1 MWIIREES
9 RGMRVWIIQSSRRKE
24 IDVTQYRLAIL
35 DDYQQVSSDY
45 APWDSLLDD
54 GVKVTVFSAPFVS
67 EERAVAALAP
77 FDIIVAMRERTRF
90 PRHVL
95 EELGNLQLLV
105 TTGMANAAIDMDAA
119 SERGI
124 VVCGTAGSPAAAPEM
139 TWSLLLAFA
148 RNLVAEE
155 NSLRAGGWQSAV
167 GFELEGKTLG
177 IVGLG
182 KIGSRIARYAQ
193 AFGMDVLAW
202 SQNLTS
208 EAAKAAGARKVT
220 KEELF
225 RESDV
230 VTLHLRLSERTR
242 GIVGANEL
250 RLLGPEGLLVNTARG
265 PLVDEA
271 ALIRALEEG
280 WIRGA
285 ALDVFDDEPLP
296 AGHALLHSP
305 RTVLSPHIG
314 YVTHESY
321 RQFYGGAFEDVK
333 GWLADTPV
341 RVLNG

>member
-1 MWIIREES
+1 M
-9 RGMRVWIIQSSRRKE
+9 
-24 IDVTQYRLAIL
+24 TQFRLAIL
-35 DDYQQVSSDY
+35 DDYQQVAGDY

-54 GVKVTVFSAPFVS
+54 GGKVSVFSAPFVS
-67 EERAVAALAP
+67 EEQAVAALAP

-90 PRHVL
+90 PPRVL
-95 EELGNLQLLV
+95 ESLPNLKLLV
-105 TTGMANAAIDMDAA
+105 TTGMANAAIDLEAA
-119 SERGI
+119 TERGI
-124 VVCGTAGSPAAAPEM
+124 VVCGTGGSPAAAPEL
-139 TWSLLLAFA
+139 TWALLLAFA
-148 RNLVAEE
+148 RNLVVEE
-155 NSLRAGGWQSAV
+155 NSLRAGGWQTGV

-182 KIGSRIARYAQ
+182 KIGRRMAGYAK

-202 SQNLTS
+202 SQNLTV
-208 EAAKAAGARKVT
+208 EAAEAAGARKVS

-225 RESDV
+225 RESDI
-230 VTLHLRLSERTR
+230 VTLHLRLSERTE
-242 GIVGANEL
+242 GIVGAEEL
-250 RLLGPEGLLVNTARG
+250 RLLGPDGVLVNTARG

-285 ALDVFDDEPLP
+285 AVDVFDEEPLP

-333 GWLADTPV
+333 AWLEGAPV
-341 RVLNG
+341 RVING

>member
-1 MWIIREES
+1 M
-9 RGMRVWIIQSSRRKE
+9 
-24 IDVTQYRLAIL
+24 TQFRLAIL
-35 DDYQQVSSDY
+35 DDYQQVAGDY

-54 GVKVTVFSAPFVS
+54 GVKVSVFSAPFVS
-67 EERAVAALAP
+67 EEQAVAALAP

-90 PRHVL
+90 PQRVL
-95 EELGNLQLLV
+95 DSLPNLKLLV
-105 TTGMANAAIDMDAA
+105 TTGMANAAIDLEAA
-119 SERGI
+119 TERGI
-124 VVCGTAGSPAAAPEM
+124 VVCGTGGSPAAAPEL
-139 TWSLLLAFA
+139 TWALLLAFA

-155 NSLRAGGWQSAV
+155 NSLRAGEWQTGV

-182 KIGSRIARYAQ
+182 KIGKRIAGYAK

-202 SQNLTS
+202 SQNLTT
-208 EAAKAAGARKVT
+208 EDAEAAGARKVS

-230 VTLHLRLSERTR
+230 VTLHLRLSERTE
-242 GIVGANEL
+242 GIVGAEEL
-250 RLLGPEGLLVNTARG
+250 RLLGPDGVLVNTARG

-285 ALDVFDDEPLP
+285 ALDVFDEEPLP
-296 AGHALLHSP
+296 AGHAMLHSP

-333 GWLADTPV
+333 AWLEGTPV
-341 RVLNG
+341 RAISG

>member
-1 MWIIREES
+1 M
-9 RGMRVWIIQSSRRKE
+9 
-24 IDVTQYRLAIL
+24 TQFRLAIL
-35 DDYQQVSSDY
+35 DDYQQVAGDY

-54 GVKVTVFSAPFVS
+54 GVKVSVFSAPFVS
-67 EERAVAALAP
+67 EEQAVAALAP

-90 PRHVL
+90 PQRVL
-95 EELGNLQLLV
+95 DSLPNLKLLV
-105 TTGMANAAIDMDAA
+105 TTGMANAAIDLEAA
-119 SERGI
+119 TERGI
-124 VVCGTAGSPAAAPEM
+124 VVCGTGGSPAAAPEL
-139 TWSLLLAFA
+139 TWALLLAFA

-155 NSLRAGGWQSAV
+155 NSLRAGEWQTGV

-182 KIGSRIARYAQ
+182 KIGKRITGYAK

-202 SQNLTS
+202 SQNLTT
-208 EAAKAAGARKVT
+208 EDAEAAGARKVS

-230 VTLHLRLSERTR
+230 VTLHLRLSERTE
-242 GIVGANEL
+242 GIVGAEEL
-250 RLLGPEGLLVNTARG
+250 RLLGPDGVLVNTARG

-285 ALDVFDDEPLP
+285 ALDVFDEEPLP
-296 AGHALLHSP
+296 AGHAMLHSP

-333 GWLADTPV
+333 AWLEGTPV
-341 RVLNG
+341 RAISG

>member
-1 MWIIREES
+1 MTS
-9 RGMRVWIIQSSRRKE
+9 
-24 IDVTQYRLAIL
+24 YRLAII
-35 DDYQQVSSDY
+35 DDYQQVASDY

-54 GVKVTVFSAPFVS
+54 GVKVSVFSAPFVS
-67 EERAVAALAP
+67 EEQAVAALAP
-77 FDIIVAMRERTRF
+77 FDMIVAMRERTRF
-90 PRHVL
+90 PRRVL
-95 EELGNLQLLV
+95 ESLTNLKLLV
-105 TTGMANAAIDMDAA
+105 TTGMANAAIDLEAA

-124 VVCGTAGSPAAAPEM
+124 LVCGTGGSPAAAPEM
-139 TWSLLLAFA
+139 TWALLLAFA
-148 RNLVAEE
+148 RNLVVEE
-155 NSLRAGGWQSAV
+155 NSLRAGDWQTAV

-182 KIGSRIARYAQ
+182 KIGKRIAGYAR

-202 SQNLTS
+202 SQNLTA
-208 EAAKAAGARKVT
+208 EAAEAAGARRVG

-230 VTLHLRLSERTR
+230 VTLHLRLSERTE
-242 GIVGANEL
+242 GIVGEEEL
-250 RLLGPEGLLVNTARG
+250 RLLGPEGVLVNTARG

-285 ALDVFDDEPLP
+285 AMDVFDEEPLP
-296 AGHALLHSP
+296 AGHALLHSS

-333 GWLADTPV
+333 GWLEGSPV
-341 RVLNG
+341 RALNE

>member
-1 MWIIREES
+1 M
-9 RGMRVWIIQSSRRKE
+9 
-24 IDVTQYRLAIL
+24 TQYRLAIL
-35 DDYQQVSSDY
+35 DDYQQVSGDY
-45 APWDSLLDD
+45 APWESLLDD

-67 EERAVAALAP
+67 EEQAVAALAP

-90 PRHVL
+90 PRRVL
-95 EELGNLQLLV
+95 DSLVNLKLLV
-105 TTGMANAAIDMDAA
+105 TTGMANAAIDMEAA
-119 SERGI
+119 SERGV
-124 VVCGTAGSPAAAPEM
+124 VVCGTGGSPAAAPEM
-139 TWSLLLAFA
+139 TWALLLAFA
-148 RNLVAEE
+148 RNLVVEE
-155 NSLRAGGWQSAV
+155 NSLRAGDWQSAV

-182 KIGSRIARYAQ
+182 KIGSRMARYAQ
-193 AFGMDVLAW
+193 AFGMEVLAW
-202 SQNLTS
+202 SQNLTA
-208 EAAKAAGARKVT
+208 EAASAAGARKVT

-230 VTLHLRLSERTR
+230 VTLHVRLSERTE

-271 ALIRALEEG
+271 ALIRALDEG

-285 ALDVFDDEPLP
+285 ALDVYDEEPLP
-296 AGHALLHSP
+296 AGHALLRSR

-321 RQFYGGAFEDVK
+321 RQFYGGAYEDVTE
-333 GWLADTPV
+333 WLAGSPV

>member
-1 MWIIREES
+1 MTRF
-9 RGMRVWIIQSSRRKE
+9 
-24 IDVTQYRLAIL
+24 RLAIL

-45 APWDSLLDD
+45 APWESLLDD
-54 GVKVTVFSAPFVS
+54 DVKVTVFSAPFVS
-67 EERAVAALAP
+67 EEQAVAALAP
-77 FDIIVAMRERTRF
+77 FDIVVAMRERTRF
-90 PRHVL
+90 PGHVL
-95 EELGNLQLLV
+95 EALPNLKLLV
-105 TTGMANAAIDMDAA
+105 TTGMNNAAIDMDTA

-124 VVCGTAGSPAAAPEM
+124 TVCGTGGSPAAAPEL
-139 TWSLLLAFA
+139 TWALLLAFA

-155 NSLRAGGWQSAV
+155 TSLRAGGWQTAV

-182 KIGSRIARYAQ
+182 KIGTRIARYAK
-193 AFGMDVLAW
+193 AFGMEVLAW
-202 SQNLTS
+202 SQNLTE
-208 EAAKAAGARKVT
+208 EAAKAVGARGVS

-230 VTLHLRLSERTR
+230 VTLHVRLSERTE
-242 GIVGANEL
+242 GIVGEEEL
-250 RLLGPEGLLVNTARG
+250 RLLGPEGVLVNTARG

-271 ALIRALEEG
+271 ALMRALEEG

-285 ALDVFDDEPLP
+285 ALDVFDEEPLP

-305 RTVLSPHIG
+305 RSVLSPHIG

-333 GWLADTPV
+333 AWLDGEPL
-341 RVLNG
+341 RVLND

>member
-1 MWIIREES
+1 M
-9 RGMRVWIIQSSRRKE
+9 
-24 IDVTQYRLAIL
+24 TQYRLAIL
-35 DDYQQVSSDY
+35 DDYQQVSGDY
-45 APWDSLLDD
+45 APWEELLDD

-67 EERAVAALAP
+67 EEQAVAALAP
-77 FDIIVAMRERTRF
+77 FDIVVAMRERTRF

-105 TTGMANAAIDMDAA
+105 TTGMANAAIDMEAA
-119 SERGI
+119 AERGI
-124 VVCGTAGSPAAAPEM
+124 VVCGTGGSPAAAPEL
-139 TWSLLLAFA
+139 TWTLLLAFA
-148 RNLVAEE
+148 RNLVVEE
-155 NSLRAGGWQSAV
+155 NSLRAGGWQTAV

-208 EAAKAAGARKVT
+208 EAAEAVGARKVT

-230 VTLHLRLSERTR
+230 VTLHLRLSERTE

-271 ALIRALEEG
+271 ALVRALEEG

-296 AGHALLHSP
+296 AAHALLRSP

-321 RQFYGGAFEDVK
+321 RHFYGGAFEDVK
-333 GWLADTPV
+333 AWLAGDPV

>member
-1 MWIIREES
+1 M
-9 RGMRVWIIQSSRRKE
+9 
-24 IDVTQYRLAIL
+24 TQFRLAIL
-35 DDYQQVSSDY
+35 DDYQQVAGDY

-54 GVKVTVFSAPFVS
+54 GVKVSVFSAPFVS
-67 EERAVAALAP
+67 EEQAVAALAP

-90 PRHVL
+90 PQRVL
-95 EELGNLQLLV
+95 DSLPNLKLLV
-105 TTGMANAAIDMDAA
+105 TTGMANAAIDLEAA
-119 SERGI
+119 TERGI
-124 VVCGTAGSPAAAPEM
+124 VVCGTGGSPAAAPEL
-139 TWSLLLAFA
+139 TWALLLAFA

-155 NSLRAGGWQSAV
+155 NSLRAGEWQTGV
-167 GFELEGKTLG
+167 GFEFEGKTLG

-182 KIGSRIARYAQ
+182 KIGKRIAGYAK

-202 SQNLTS
+202 SQNLTA
-208 EAAKAAGARKVT
+208 EDAEAAGARKVS

-230 VTLHLRLSERTR
+230 VTLHLRLSERTE
-242 GIVGANEL
+242 GIVGAEEL
-250 RLLGPEGLLVNTARG
+250 RLLGPDGVLVNTARG

-285 ALDVFDDEPLP
+285 ALDVFDEEPLP
-296 AGHALLHSP
+296 AGHAMLHSP

-333 GWLADTPV
+333 AWLEGTPV
-341 RVLNG
+341 RVISG

>member
-1 MWIIREES
+1 MTS
-9 RGMRVWIIQSSRRKE
+9 F
-24 IDVTQYRLAIL
+24 RLAII
-35 DDYQQVSSDY
+35 DDYQQVASDY

-54 GVKVTVFSAPFVS
+54 GVKVSVFSAPFVS
-67 EERAVAALAP
+67 EEQAVAALAP

-90 PRHVL
+90 PRRVL
-95 EELGNLQLLV
+95 ESLTNLKLLV
-105 TTGMANAAIDMDAA
+105 TTGMANAAIDLEAA

-124 VVCGTAGSPAAAPEM
+124 LVCGTGGSPAAAPEM
-139 TWSLLLAFA
+139 TWALLLAFA
-148 RNLVAEE
+148 RNLVVEE
-155 NSLRAGGWQSAV
+155 NSLRAGGWQTAV

-182 KIGSRIARYAQ
+182 KIGKRIAGYAK

-202 SQNLTS
+202 SQNLTAETA
-208 EAAKAAGARKVT
+208 EAAGVRKVS

-230 VTLHLRLSERTR
+230 VTLHLRLSERTE
-242 GIVGANEL
+242 GIVGAEEL
-250 RLLGPEGLLVNTARG
+250 RLLGPEGVLVNTARG

-285 ALDVFDDEPLP
+285 AMDVFDEEPLP
-296 AGHALLHSP
+296 AGHALLHSS

-333 GWLADTPV
+333 GWLEGAPV
-341 RVLNG
+341 RPLNE

>member
-1 MWIIREES
+1 MTS
-9 RGMRVWIIQSSRRKE
+9 F
-24 IDVTQYRLAIL
+24 RLAII
-35 DDYQQVSSDY
+35 DDYQQVASDY

-54 GVKVTVFSAPFVS
+54 GVKVSVFSAPFVS
-67 EERAVAALAP
+67 EEQAVAALAP

-95 EELGNLQLLV
+95 ESLTNLKLLV
-105 TTGMANAAIDMDAA
+105 TTGMANAAIDLEAA

-124 VVCGTAGSPAAAPEM
+124 LVCGTGGSPAAAPEM
-139 TWSLLLAFA
+139 TWALLLAFA
-148 RNLVAEE
+148 RNLVVEE
-155 NSLRAGGWQSAV
+155 NSLRAGDWQTAV

-182 KIGSRIARYAQ
+182 KIGKRIAGYAK

-202 SQNLTS
+202 SQNLTA
-208 EAAKAAGARKVT
+208 EAAEAVGVRQVS

-230 VTLHLRLSERTR
+230 VTLHLRLSERTE
-242 GIVGANEL
+242 GIVGAEEL
-250 RLLGPEGLLVNTARG
+250 RLLGPGGVLVNTARG

-285 ALDVFDDEPLP
+285 AMDVFDEEPLP
-296 AGHALLHSP
+296 AGHALLHSS

-333 GWLADTPV
+333 GWLDGAPI
-341 RVLNG
+341 RRLNE

>member
-1 MWIIREES
+1 
-9 RGMRVWIIQSSRRKE
+9 
-24 IDVTQYRLAIL
+24 VTQYRLAIL
-35 DDYQQVSSDY
+35 DDYQQVSGDY
-45 APWDSLLDD
+45 APWEELLDD

-67 EERAVAALAP
+67 EEQAVAALAP
-77 FDIIVAMRERTRF
+77 FDIVVAMRERTRF

-105 TTGMANAAIDMDAA
+105 TTGMANAAIDMEAA
-119 SERGI
+119 AERGI
-124 VVCGTAGSPAAAPEM
+124 VVCGTGGSPAAAPEL
-139 TWSLLLAFA
+139 TWTLLLAFA
-148 RNLVAEE
+148 RNLVVEE
-155 NSLRAGGWQSAV
+155 NSLRAGGWQTAV

-208 EAAKAAGARKVT
+208 EAAEAVGARKVT

-230 VTLHLRLSERTR
+230 VTLHLRLSERTE

-271 ALIRALEEG
+271 ALVRALEEG

-296 AGHALLHSP
+296 AAHALLRSP

-321 RQFYGGAFEDVK
+321 RHFYGGAFEDVK
-333 GWLADTPV
+333 AWLAGDPV

>member
-1 MWIIREES
+1 MTS
-9 RGMRVWIIQSSRRKE
+9 F
-24 IDVTQYRLAIL
+24 RLAII
-35 DDYQQVSSDY
+35 DDYQQVASDY

-54 GVKVTVFSAPFVS
+54 GVKVSVFSAPFVS
-67 EERAVAALAP
+67 EEQAVAALAP

-90 PRHVL
+90 PRRVL
-95 EELGNLQLLV
+95 ESLTNLKLLV
-105 TTGMANAAIDMDAA
+105 TTGMANAAIDLEAA

-124 VVCGTAGSPAAAPEM
+124 LVCGTGGSPAAAPEM
-139 TWSLLLAFA
+139 TWALLLAFA
-148 RNLVAEE
+148 RNLGVEE
-155 NSLRAGGWQSAV
+155 NSLRAGGWQTAV

-182 KIGSRIARYAQ
+182 KIGKRIAGYAK

-202 SQNLTS
+202 SQNLTADTA
-208 EAAKAAGARKVT
+208 EAAGARKVS

-230 VTLHLRLSERTR
+230 VTLHLRLSERTE
-242 GIVGANEL
+242 GIVGAEEL
-250 RLLGPEGLLVNTARG
+250 RLLGPEGVLVNTARG

-285 ALDVFDDEPLP
+285 AMDVFDEEPLP
-296 AGHALLHSP
+296 AGHALLHSS

-333 GWLADTPV
+333 GWLEGAPI
-341 RVLNG
+341 RLLNE